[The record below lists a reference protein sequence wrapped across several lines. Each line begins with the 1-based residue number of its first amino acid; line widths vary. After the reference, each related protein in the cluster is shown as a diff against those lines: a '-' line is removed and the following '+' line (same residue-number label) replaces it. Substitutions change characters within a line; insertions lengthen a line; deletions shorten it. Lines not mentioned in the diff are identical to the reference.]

1 MGPVG
6 TVWHTAVQLH
16 EADTVRRGAN
26 CFLPPGTCAG
36 HVSFLSVAQIA
47 QKGEPCQP
55 IHPEVSPSPS
65 PFGKDRDTCSEGC
78 WEQCLVRALPLKRP
92 LALAGSVFPNSV
104 HEAHVDQKNKVVST
118 PAFMCETALHHIHDG
133 IGAMVTQVLELARK

>member
-1 MGPVG
+1 M
-6 TVWHTAVQLH
+6 
-16 EADTVRRGAN
+16 
-26 CFLPPGTCAG
+26 
-36 HVSFLSVAQIA
+36 
-47 QKGEPCQP
+47 
-55 IHPEVSPSPS
+55 
-65 PFGKDRDTCSEGC
+65 
-78 WEQCLVRALPLKRP
+78 RALPLKRP